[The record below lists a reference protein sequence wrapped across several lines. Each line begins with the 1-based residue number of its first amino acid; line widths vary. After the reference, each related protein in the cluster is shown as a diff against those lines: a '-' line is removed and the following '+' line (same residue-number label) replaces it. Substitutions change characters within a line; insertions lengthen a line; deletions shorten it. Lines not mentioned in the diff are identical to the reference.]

1 MELRDK
7 ERKEGRGKEGRVD
20 RQDQKKVEGVERQG
34 QEKTG
39 ARVIATTVK
48 IKKEKGRRELSDK
61 GRGVELQGQRKRGWG
76 GGGS

>member
-1 MELRDK
+1 MTDK

-48 IKKEKGRRELSDK
+48 IKKEKGRRELRDK
-61 GRGVELQGQRKRGWG
+61 VRRRKGGVERQGEKEE
-76 GGGS
+76 GGS